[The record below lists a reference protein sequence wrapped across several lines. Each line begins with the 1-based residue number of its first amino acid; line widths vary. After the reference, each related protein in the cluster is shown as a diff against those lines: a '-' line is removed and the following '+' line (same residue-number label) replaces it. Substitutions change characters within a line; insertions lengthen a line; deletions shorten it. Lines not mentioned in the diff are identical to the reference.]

1 MGAQRDYSRPSF
13 FKVMFGNFKKKLKI
27 PVNFI
32 GKFKGMIPY
41 DSILRSPLGSWNVK
55 IREEEN
61 GGLSFRK
68 GWLDFV
74 EAHYL
79 GHGDFVTMKYIGDSQ
94 FAVKLYGMN
103 GCEKVLPSTSSNGVK
118 STPSRKRK
126 EYGETSKGKFT
137 DYGSEADHHKYHAS
151 NSGRY
156 SFCSDK
162 RNGGLFKCDAPKRKS
177 TVNEGRTRVD
187 QAECSRKGQPYF
199 LVIWTEN
206 KKYQMEIPKKVVM
219 KIGRTLSDIVALKDA
234 NGRIWNVELKR
245 SEGKVWFY
253 KGWKEFAE
261 HHSLRDGYTLGIS
274 YNGNSQFCVCVT
286 NFMEHLED
294 SGNQGESNP
303 KKRCRLSKREEDDDV
318 IWEDTPP
325 SRTHVESKT
334 NEEKP
339 SLSVPAGL
347 DIPMQLNKDKGK
359 KSLVSDETSS
369 PCLGNEKTPSGECP
383 PTLPVVKEE
392 ESEETSDSPDAPKLF
407 HKSSRRA
414 EGNERV
420 AEVTKLFKS
429 QTQYP
434 FFAVYMRASYL
445 TNAYLHIPK
454 SFSRKHLPKTIKNVM
469 VRSSDNKVWTLGYC
483 IRGYATQFSNGWT
496 SLRRHLG
503 LTAGD
508 VIVFELLTGKD
519 KEMRVSIIREIDN
532 VLTKI

>member
-1 MGAQRDYSRPSF
+1 MGAHSKPSF

-41 DSILRSPLGSWNVK
+41 DSILQSPLGCWNVK
-55 IREEEN
+55 IREEED

-68 GWLDFV
+68 GWHDFV

-79 GHGDFVTMKYIGDSQ
+79 GHGDFVTMKYIGDSL

-103 GCEKVLPSTSSNGVK
+103 GCEKVLPSMSSNGIK

-126 EYGETSKGKFT
+126 EYGEISKGKFT
-137 DYGSEADHHKYHAS
+137 DYGSEAGHHKYHAS
-151 NSGRY
+151 NSGRD

-162 RNGGLFKCDAPKRKS
+162 RNSGLFKCDAIKRKS

-187 QAECSRKGQPYF
+187 QAECSRKGKPYF

-206 KKYQMEIPKKVVM
+206 KKYQTVRFLISFE
-219 KIGRTLSDIVALKDA
+219 L
-234 NGRIWNVELKR
+234 NVPCC
-245 SEGKVWFY
+245 SSW
-253 KGWKEFAE
+253 
-261 HHSLRDGYTLGIS
+261 DGYTLGIS
-274 YNGNSQFCVCVT
+274 YNGNSQFCVRVT

-359 KSLVSDETSS
+359 R
-369 PCLGNEKTPSGECP
+369 NEKTPSGERP

-392 ESEETSDSPDAPKLF
+392 ESDETSDSPDAPKLF
-407 HKSSRRA
+407 RKSSRRA

-483 IRGYATQFSNGWT
+483 VRGYATQFSNGWT

-519 KEMRVSIIREIDN
+519 KEMRVSVIREIDN